1 MDEKARKY
9 VEMFRQVKIASAA
22 TVDEGGHPR
31 SRIMN
36 IMIASDEGM
45 YIVTSK
51 GKPFYSQ
58 LVKTGEIALSA
69 MCPDCQSLKFWGK
82 VKMAE
87 KKWVDEVFE
96 QNPGMNEVY
105 PLDTRYILDAFLIYQ
120 GSGEWFDLLHYPIR
134 RESFSYGMEEER
146 AGYMITDA
154 CTGCGACTA
163 VCPQRCITEGTP
175 CIINASNCL
184 QCGACREICPADAVR
199 SLYKSKSTQ

>member
-96 QNPGMNEVY
+96 QNPGMNE
-105 PLDTRYILDAFLIYQ
+105 DR
-120 GSGEWFDLLHYPIR
+120 
-134 RESFSYGMEEER
+134 
-146 AGYMITDA
+146 
-154 CTGCGACTA
+154 
-163 VCPQRCITEGTP
+163 
-175 CIINASNCL
+175 
-184 QCGACREICPADAVR
+184 
-199 SLYKSKSTQ
+199 KSVV